1 MNSIIGM
8 SHLALNTELTP
19 RQRDYVKKI
28 QVSSRHLLSIINDIL
43 DLSKIEADKLSVEN
57 AEFEME
63 KVLDSVVNLIGEK
76 TSAKGLELV
85 FDVDKSVPAL
95 LIGDA
100 LRLGQILINLSNNA
114 VKFTSH
120 GEIDI
125 IVRVKEQ
132 TARDVLLHFAVRDT
146 GIGLTEEQIGR
157 LFQRFSQADSS
168 TTREFGGSGLG
179 LVIARRLAE
188 LMGGEVGVES
198 TLGKGS
204 TFWFTAHFGKSDGA
218 HHKPALS
225 SDLQGK
231 RVLVVDDNENARQ
244 VLAEL
249 LGSMSFKIDQA
260 DSGAAAID
268 AVSRADKE
276 NEPYEIV
283 FLDWRMPGMDG
294 NEAAIRIKAL
304 TLTRMPHLITVTA
317 YGREE
322 VIKGAEDAGVEA
334 ILIKPVSA
342 SVLFDSVLRVMGGF
356 DDGERS
362 AGAAPTSAFARLT
375 TIRGARV
382 LLVEDND
389 LNQEVATGLLTEA
402 GFVVDLAGNGQ
413 VALDK
418 VRSADYDIVLM
429 DMQMPVMDGVTA
441 TREIRK
447 EARFKDLSIVA
458 MTANAMKA
466 DRDRCIAVGMNDH
479 IAKPIEPDDLWEA
492 LLKWIKPRTSSAEAT
507 PSAPSETSFESK
519 QAADPDSE
527 LPVGIEGLDV
537 VNGVRRVLGKKR
549 LYLSMLSRFV
559 AGQKFTATQ
568 IRRALQDNDRETG
581 ERLAHTLKSVCGNI
595 GAERLQQLAQ
605 RLEAAIRERESYDA
619 VDKKIAELKLQL
631 DMLIAQLEVILPK
644 LQTKANETAD
654 QKGLKAVCKELEDLM
669 ADDDAQ
675 AAEVLEQNSDL
686 LRAAFPSQYGEIG
699 DCIRSFHYE
708 AARKMLQDALAASG
722 RENRL

>member
-1 MNSIIGM
+1 
-8 SHLALNTELTP
+8 
-19 RQRDYVKKI
+19 
-28 QVSSRHLLSIINDIL
+28 
-43 DLSKIEADKLSVEN
+43 
-57 AEFEME
+57 
-63 KVLDSVVNLIGEK
+63 
-76 TSAKGLELV
+76 
-85 FDVDKSVPAL
+85 
-95 LIGDA
+95 
-100 LRLGQILINLSNNA
+100 
-114 VKFTSH
+114 
-120 GEIDI
+120 
-125 IVRVKEQ
+125 
-132 TARDVLLHFAVRDT
+132 
-146 GIGLTEEQIGR
+146 
-157 LFQRFSQADSS
+157 
-168 TTREFGGSGLG
+168 
-179 LVIARRLAE
+179 
-188 LMGGEVGVES
+188 MGGEVGVES

-218 HHKPALS
+218 HHKPVLS

-244 VLAEL
+244 VLGEL

-260 DSGAAAID
+260 DSGVAAID

-294 NEAAIRIKAL
+294 NEAAIKIKAL
-304 TLTRMPHLITVTA
+304 TLSRLPHLITVTA

-342 SVLFDSVLRVMGGF
+342 SVLFDSVLRVIGGCK
-356 DDGERS
+356 DGARA
-362 AGAAPTSAFARLT
+362 AGTAPTSAFTRLT

-389 LNQEVATGLLTEA
+389 LNQEVATELLTEA
-402 GFVVDLAGNGQ
+402 GFVVDLAENGQ

-418 VRSADYDIVLM
+418 VRASDYDIVLM

-466 DRDRCIAVGMNDH
+466 DRDRCIAAGMNDH

-492 LLKWIKPRTSSAEAT
+492 LLKWIRPRILSAEAT

-519 QAADPDSE
+519 QAADQDVE

-549 LYLSMLSRFV
+549 LYLSMLNRFV
-559 AGQKFTATQ
+559 AGQKLVATQ
-568 IRRALQDNDRETG
+568 IRRALQCNDRETG
-581 ERLAHTLKSVCGNI
+581 ERLAHTLKGVCGNI
-595 GAERLQQLAQ
+595 GADRLQQLAQ

-619 VDKKIAELKLQL
+619 VDKLVAELKLQL

-644 LQTKANETAD
+644 LQAKANETVD
-654 QKGLKAVCKELEDLM
+654 QKGLKAVCKELDDLM

-708 AARKMLQDALAASG
+708 AARKTLQDALAASVP
-722 RENRL
+722 ENRL